1 MLKERLF
8 KWLTITLIIIFSVG
22 IGSLIYCSYNT
33 NRFYELREYLNQNS
47 IELVTNDNLN
57 SNEITIYWQ
66 SEVNNGEVIKNGQL
80 TDLIYKEYGINRFS
94 ILYKKDTI
102 KKFMYFKSNNWHG
115 HKHIIVLS
123 KLNDTEVEA
132 NVEIVGPDVY

>member
-1 MLKERLF
+1 MRRKRLF
-8 KWLTITLIIIFSVG
+8 RSLTITLIAFFLLG
-22 IGSLIYCSYNT
+22 IGSLIYFSYNT
-33 NRFYELREYLNQNS
+33 NQFYELREYLNQNS
-47 IELVTNDNLN
+47 IELITNDNLN
-57 SNEITIYWQ
+57 SSNVTIHWQ
-66 SEVNNGEVIKNGQL
+66 SEVSNGEVIKNGQL

-115 HKHIIVLS
+115 HKHKIVLS

-132 NVEIVGPDVY
+132 NVEIIGPDID